1 MQATTDLTSTQWQVA
16 DAIARQ
22 LVLDDTDLN
31 EFRKT
36 ISYLRAYCDRPDAVK
51 KYFDYLNALARNG
64 NRIGHSKRTQG
75 YLENITATCQKYL
88 DSYKDDA
95 AILLQILGWA
105 ARLMQYYKQAGP
117 IGEIPEPTIQ
127 SEREAEIQ
135 AVVASQVFSEGQ
147 ELEAIV
153 SVIKG
158 KQVTYEI
165 LGTIRRTSKEPK
177 YADNL
182 TEGQTVTVKVT
193 ALGPD
198 GSPKNV
204 KFIALR
210 E

>member
-1 MQATTDLTSTQWQVA
+1 MLATTDLTSTQWQVA

-22 LVLDDTDLN
+22 LVLEQTDLN

-36 ISYLRAYCDRPDAVK
+36 ISYLRAYSDRPDAGK

-95 AILLQILGWA
+95 ATLLQILGWA

-135 AVVASQVFSEGQ
+135 AVVASQEFYEGQTLEALVAGVKGNKVTYEMLGTLRLTTKEPKHAKVLSEGQ
-147 ELEAIV
+147 
-153 SVIKG
+153 S
-158 KQVTYEI
+158 
-165 LGTIRRTSKEPK
+165 
-177 YADNL
+177 
-182 TEGQTVTVKVT
+182 VTVEIT
-193 ALGPD
+193 ALKPD

-204 KFIALR
+204 KFAG
-210 E
+210 

>member
-1 MQATTDLTSTQWQVA
+1 MLATTDLTSTQWQVA

-22 LVLDDTDLN
+22 LVLEQTDLN

-36 ISYLRAYCDRPDAVK
+36 ISYLRAYSDRPDAGK

-95 AILLQILGWA
+95 ATLLQILGWA

-135 AVVASQVFSEGQ
+135 AVVASQEFYEGQTLEALVAGVKGNKVTYEMLGTLRLTTKEPKHAKVLSEGQ
-147 ELEAIV
+147 
-153 SVIKG
+153 S
-158 KQVTYEI
+158 
-165 LGTIRRTSKEPK
+165 
-177 YADNL
+177 
-182 TEGQTVTVKVT
+182 VTVEIT
-193 ALGPD
+193 ALKPD
-198 GSPKNV
+198 
-204 KFIALR
+204 
-210 E
+210 

>member
-1 MQATTDLTSTQWQVA
+1 MLATTDLTSTQWQVA

-22 LVLDDTDLN
+22 LVLEQTDLN

-36 ISYLRAYCDRPDAVK
+36 ISYLRAYSARPDAGK

-95 AILLQILGWA
+95 ATLLQILGWA

-135 AVVASQVFSEGQ
+135 AVVASQEFYEGQTLEALVAGVKGNKVTYEMLGTLRLTTKEPKHAKVLSEGQ
-147 ELEAIV
+147 
-153 SVIKG
+153 S
-158 KQVTYEI
+158 
-165 LGTIRRTSKEPK
+165 
-177 YADNL
+177 
-182 TEGQTVTVKVT
+182 VTVEIT
-193 ALGPD
+193 ALKPD

-204 KFIALR
+204 KFAG
-210 E
+210 

>member
-22 LVLDDTDLN
+22 LVLEQTDLN

-36 ISYLRAYCDRPDAVK
+36 ISYLRAYSDRPDAGK

-64 NRIGHSKRTQG
+64 DRIGHSKRTQG

-88 DSYKDDA
+88 DSYQDDA
-95 AILLQILGWA
+95 ATLLQILGWA

-135 AVVASQVFSEGQ
+135 AVVASQEFYEGQTLDAVVAGVKGNKVTYEMLGTLRLTVKEPKHAKALSEGQ
-147 ELEAIV
+147 
-153 SVIKG
+153 S
-158 KQVTYEI
+158 
-165 LGTIRRTSKEPK
+165 
-177 YADNL
+177 
-182 TEGQTVTVKVT
+182 VTVEIT
-193 ALGPD
+193 ALKPD

-204 KFIALR
+204 KFTG
-210 E
+210 